1 MGENSQSQTTLEKH
15 DDGDE
20 RGVKESG
27 NGECSRSLE
36 VYFGDYAMINMGEF
50 SGFPLSFDVGNS
62 NPPNDG
68 DKDKILGQ
76 EVITRLQNN
85 GHKDKTF
92 LRLELIER
100 LQHRTRGLRRLTRIH
115 GVDLTNETED
125 TCPRRSIKKEILEEV
140 LGISHPMVSQSE
152 KVVAHDEENDVNVLE
167 KEPRSGARKTRSAS
181 RKLNTGKKTVLS
193 WMIETGTI
201 RQREKVHYMDHKN
214 ERALLS
220 GEIFGDGILCD
231 CCFQVVSISQFEAHS
246 RRQII
251 SDDTVLENMSEE
263 SDPLKNMFEERRGRS
278 LLQCMEEAWNRQDKS
293 SVGKFYNEVRVRG
306 SDYNDVTCSLCGKRG
321 DLICCDTCPSTF
333 HQSCLDIQVRKL
345 LA

>member
-201 RQREKVHYMDHKN
+201 
-214 ERALLS
+214 
-220 GEIFGDGILCD
+220 
-231 CCFQVVSISQFEAHS
+231 
-246 RRQII
+246 
-251 SDDTVLENMSEE
+251 
-263 SDPLKNMFEERRGRS
+263 
-278 LLQCMEEAWNRQDKS
+278 
-293 SVGKFYNEVRVRG
+293 
-306 SDYNDVTCSLCGKRG
+306 
-321 DLICCDTCPSTF
+321 
-333 HQSCLDIQVRKL
+333 
-345 LA
+345 